1 MFTHDTR
8 ERYDLE
14 SLWGVGAE
22 FETSGENNV
31 DEDIL
36 VLEDLM
42 SRQQDLLAD
51 IEPLE
56 EESEI
61 FKT

>member
-1 MFTHDTR
+1 MFTHETR
-8 ERYDLE
+8 EKYDLE

-22 FETSGENNV
+22 FETSVESNV

-42 SRQQDLLAD
+42 SRQQNLLAD
-51 IEPLE
+51 FEPLE
-56 EESEI
+56 DESKI
-61 FKT
+61 